1 MQECPFIVSSPSVT
15 QFSRAAIENS
25 GNDRLRVKLGSS
37 LDTKFLELGII
48 RCFGW
53 IMSQISVTVHAWP
66 GNYFKQWWSISE
78 KAAQTEFVTMTE
90 INLREGKSNLQ
101 VSYESIFEENSDHE
115 TVCNRKTPK
124 QLIQIL
130 IPEVEFHR
138 PPKAN
143 ESDPKSI
150 KKTRNAANHLVE
162 STHYLFLSTF
172 SLTLTILILTCS

>member
-1 MQECPFIVSSPSVT
+1 MHPILKKNP
-15 QFSRAAIENS
+15 
-25 GNDRLRVKLGSS
+25 GS
-37 LDTKFLELGII
+37 
-48 RCFGW
+48 
-53 IMSQISVTVHAWP
+53 AP
-66 GNYFKQWWSISE
+66 AISE

-138 PPKAN
+138 RPKAN

-162 STHYLFLSTF
+162 KKSIDGPKQMKVLTMRLHFCYARQSSVAARSGCFRGLASTNFLSVPR
-172 SLTLTILILTCS
+172 SLFAPDASL